1 MAVISEISGVS
12 TSGTSGINNIFGSGG
27 GGGTAT
33 PNPTVTIG
41 RSTTYT
47 GNSLTVT
54 NTASY
59 TDVRW
64 KVNILN
70 PSSVVIGTEDDCTFG
85 VDGTGNV
92 TISWTILDGTGTHSV
107 ELWAQE
113 FGDFI
118 DSAKVTETYTV
129 AAAQFEFWRIYIAD
143 SSKTKIVGASKYVHV
158 DEWELFEGGGQTGVV
173 HPNVNLTSNT
183 SSADY
188 EATRGHTQYNYPAY
202 KAFDGGS
209 TTNTWTLGATSGS
222 VNWLELEFKQATTPS
237 ISSVR
242 INGGNQMG
250 GNLGSYWLI
259 ECSTTGAWAGEEV
272 EYAHVP
278 IVTTGATVNI
288 G

>member
-12 TSGTSGINNIFGSGG
+12 TSGTTGINNIFGSGG

-33 PNPTVTIG
+33 TTPTVTLG
-41 RSTTYT
+41 RATTFT

-54 NTASY
+54 NTSAY

-70 PSSVVIGTEDDCTFG
+70 PSNVVIATEDDCTFG
-85 VDGTGNV
+85 VNAGNI
-92 TISWTILDGTGTHSV
+92 TIAWSILDGTGTHTV

-129 AAAQFEFWRIYIAD
+129 VAAQFEFWRIYIAN
-143 SSKTKIVGASKYVHV
+143 SSGTKITGSSKYVHV
-158 DEWELFEGGGQTGVV
+158 DEWELFESAGQTGVV

-188 EATRGHTQYNYPAY
+188 EADRGWTQFNYPAY

-209 TTNTWTLGATSGS
+209 TTNTWTLGATSAG

-237 ISSVR
+237 IASIR

-250 GNLGSYWLI
+250 GGIGSYWLI
-259 ECSTTGAWAGEEV
+259 ECSTTGLWAGEEV

-278 IVTTGATVNI
+278 IETTGATVNI